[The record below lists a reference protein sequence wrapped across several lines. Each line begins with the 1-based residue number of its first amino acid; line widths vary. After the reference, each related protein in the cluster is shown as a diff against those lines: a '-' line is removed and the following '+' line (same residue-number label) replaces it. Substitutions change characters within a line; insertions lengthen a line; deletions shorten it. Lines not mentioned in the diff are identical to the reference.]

1 MTIGITAAKSRVKL
15 ALLGSSVNFIST
27 FLSFLVFF
35 ITVPLTIT
43 YLGEER
49 FGIWMTVASISSMLS
64 FMDFGVGNGLVSQVA
79 KSRISADPKALQNT
93 ISRGFSLLLLIGL
106 VVGVLLSVANM
117 IKPLADVLII
127 ESDQAREDARQLV
140 STFIVLFAL
149 SIPLNGLFK
158 ILMGMQLSWM
168 VHVARSIGSVVSI
181 IAVYLLAREE
191 ARPAYL
197 LIATYGLQVLMAVCV
212 LPYYF
217 RHQLLSLR
225 TNSNWAEARA
235 EYRNLVSFGGLFL
248 ILQLGVMAGWGA
260 DSLFISTLSGASAVA
275 QFAIAQKLFQLV
287 SIPVNIVNAPLW
299 GAYADAHAQGD
310 TQFIRKTLRISLLGT
325 LAVSSVLSVMVY
337 LASDLL
343 IELWIK
349 KQIEVSGTLLLGFAV
364 WRVLESL
371 GNSFSMALNGM
382 HIVKLQVISVLMLC
396 ALVVPLKL
404 YFTPLYGAQAVIWCT
419 IVAYTLSTVLF
430 YLFTFRKYIVEEFA
444 SLRRR

>member
-1 MTIGITAAKSRVKL
+1 MKVKIPTANSRIRL
-15 ALLGSSVNFIST
+15 ALLGSSVNFVST

-35 ITVPLTIT
+35 ITVPLTLS

-79 KSRISADPKALQNT
+79 KSRVDKDAVRLQNT
-93 ISRGFSLLLLIGL
+93 ISRGALLLCLIGL
-106 VVGVLLSVANM
+106 AVGLLLTLANTL
-117 IKPLADVLII
+117 KPLADVLII
-127 ESDQAREDARQLV
+127 ESDQAREDARSLV
-140 STFIVLFAL
+140 KTFIVLFAL

-158 ILMGMQLSWM
+158 ILMGLQMSWL
-168 VHVARSIGSVVSI
+168 VHLVKCIGSLLSI
-181 IAVYLLAREE
+181 ALVFWLADRKADPEYLLM
-191 ARPAYL
+191 
-197 LIATYGLQVLMAVCV
+197 ATYGIQVLIALGV

-217 RHQLLSLR
+217 RHSLLKTSAI
-225 TNSNWAEARA
+225 SNWTDAKG

-260 DSLFISTLSGASAVA
+260 DALFISTLSGAGAVA

-310 TQFIRKTLRISLLGT
+310 SAFIRKTLKVSLSGT
-325 LAVSSVLSVMVY
+325 LLVSAVLSIGVY

-349 KQIEVSGTLLLGFAV
+349 EQIEVSGTLLLGFAI
-364 WRVLESL
+364 WRVLESV
-371 GNSFSMALNGM
+371 GNSFSMALNGL
-382 HIVKLQVISVLMLC
+382 HIVKLQVYSVIMLV
-396 ALVVPLKL
+396 AMVVPLKL
-404 YFTPLYGAQAVIWCT
+404 YFTPLYGADAVVWST
-419 IVAYTLSTVLF
+419 IVAYSLSTVLF
-430 YLFTFRKYIVEEFA
+430 YLVTFRRHIMPQMMPRVA
-444 SLRRR
+444 